1 MVHESTAAAQ
11 YMDTV
16 SGDQRDGLDDFL
28 HNIETN
34 TRQYIKLFAE
44 AADIAMPAPNRN
56 DIPNDVFDVL
66 LEQVAQTPTL
76 ASREPHARAPY
87 LQWQSCN
94 QIFPSVYESNNAQRK
109 KGVEL
114 QQEALT
120 EAGIPVMLL
129 LRYVAA

>member
-1 MVHESTAAAQ
+1 MSAQ
-11 YMDTV
+11 YIDTV
-16 SGDQRDGLDDFL
+16 SSGEAREGLEEFL

-44 AADIAMPAPNRN
+44 ATDVIMPAPDRN

-66 LEQVAQTPTL
+66 LDQVSMFVVRTRHATVRLCT
-76 ASREPHARAPY
+76 AWSEPDGFVA
-87 LQWQSCN
+87 L
-94 QIFPSVYESNNAQRK
+94 QRK

-120 EAGIPVMLL
+120 EAGIPVKALL
-129 LRYVAA
+129 VSAMPC